1 MSFSSG
7 ESKLIQLPPKREE
20 ESPDDMFAQLLGNE
34 SMGPGNLNGQ
44 VLSRGDL
51 FANYRILKFLGRG
64 GMGEIYVAER
74 LDDDGARRAPVA
86 LKVLSHEHDGD
97 AEMTSRLEREAALC
111 SRVNSKHV
119 VQIYEYG
126 ISDEGRGYVAME
138 LMYGQELFDLKKKHK
153 IFPLMRLAE
162 IGCQVLRG
170 LHDVHRQKIVHR
182 DIKPENIFL
191 CEGPNNKETAK
202 IIDFGIAGF
211 IGDANDPLLQVTDQ
225 LLGTPQ
231 YLSPEQTQ
239 SAKVDHLTD
248 IYAVGIILYECA
260 TGNPPFDKE
269 TPYATL
275 LAHQNESVPLMP
287 STLDPE
293 FCEIVYKALAKKPHE
308 RWQSAGEMYQVLQR
322 WVDETSWVD
331 DMPGGSGFSLPGFDN
346 NHDDLFGDL
355 LSDTSLPKA
364 ERPPRIAPRE
374 QSGGFITR
382 NETPIFGQDPVRI
395 ATPLGTSQAGVFRKK
410 KITKSSF
417 NDEMSMFEEPGVAP
431 APSSTPDFG
440 ELPFDDADSAVAQQP
455 QLGSPAPSY
464 NAPPPQAHTPAPSLE
479 LDRPTPQARPTQR
492 PAERPAVSAPKQE
505 DSKNK
510 LLVPMIATGVAA
522 LMVIAALLFSI
533 FGGQEQQAT
542 VEDTADEPLIDL
554 SKP

>member
-1 MSFSSG
+1 
-7 ESKLIQLPPKREE
+7 
-20 ESPDDMFAQLLGNE
+20 
-34 SMGPGNLNGQ
+34 MGPNLNGQ
-44 VLSRGDL
+44 VLSRGDF
-51 FANYRILKFLGRG
+51 FANYRILKLLGRG

-126 ISDEGRGYVAME
+126 VSDEGRGYVAME

-170 LHDVHRQKIVHR
+170 LHDIHRQKIVHR

-191 CEGPNNKETAK
+191 CEGPKNKETAK

-211 IGDANDPLLQVTDQ
+211 IGDDNDPLLQVTDQ
-225 LLGTPQ
+225 LMGTPQ

-275 LAHQNESVPLMP
+275 LAHQNEPVPLMP

-355 LSDTSLPKA
+355 LSSTSLPDT
-364 ERPPRIAPRE
+364 ERPPKLTPRE

-382 NETPIFGQDPVRI
+382 NETPIFGQEQVRI

-410 KITKSSF
+410 KIAKSSF
-417 NDEMSMFEEPGVAP
+417 DDELSMFEEPGAAP
-431 APSSTPDFG
+431 PSTSTPDFG
-440 ELPFDDADSAVAQQP
+440 SLSFDDADSAVAQQP
-455 QLGSPAPSY
+455 QLGGTAPSY
-464 NAPPPQAHTPAPSLE
+464 GAPPAHSPAHDTA
-479 LDRPTPQARPTQR
+479 LDRHTSQPRPTPP
-492 PAERPAVSAPKQE
+492 PAERSTPASRRE

-510 LLVPMIATGVAA
+510 LLIPMIATGVAA
-522 LMVIAALLFSI
+522 LMVIVALLFSI
-533 FGGQEQQAT
+533 FGGKEEAPQV
-542 VEDTADEPLIDL
+542 VEDATGEPLIDL
-554 SKP
+554 SRP